1 MAWGNPAL
9 VAEKEISKAE
19 RYVFSHNTSPK
30 HRRSYPKNGA
40 RTGQAEGRRAEEVCR
55 IYFPFLIYILTIR
68 KEKGSWLS
76 SWCPC
81 CQAQEGCPAQA
92 EQPQEGMRPVERE
105 AATIITDIPL
115 KKHSAG
121 LTALTEKNLAEKAGH
136 LEMLRG
142 GKKERDDKAKA
153 KAQANKTMGRK

>member
-1 MAWGNPAL
+1 M
-9 VAEKEISKAE
+9 
-19 RYVFSHNTSPK
+19 
-30 HRRSYPKNGA
+30 
-40 RTGQAEGRRAEEVCR
+40 
-55 IYFPFLIYILTIR
+55 
-68 KEKGSWLS
+68 
-76 SWCPC
+76 
-81 CQAQEGCPAQA
+81 
-92 EQPQEGMRPVERE
+92 ERE
-105 AATIITDIPL
+105 AATITTDVLL